1 MTLDSCLYW
10 TGAIFWIAVCSAI
23 VLFLIYCL
31 IQVIFSILRE
41 IWVWIVYEDFATWW
55 SYNQFKKQYRYLNEE
70 CPHCGGT
77 GLKDDDEGAKMALER
92 LKNFCRSPERRII
105 KHIVKLKAKSK

>member
-1 MTLDSCLYW
+1 MLCNCSFSYILSYTGNILNISRNMGLDYIR
-10 TGAIFWIAVCSAI
+10 G
-23 VLFLIYCL
+23 
-31 IQVIFSILRE
+31 FS
-41 IWVWIVYEDFATWW
+41 TWW
-55 SYNQFKKQYRYLNEE
+55 SYKQFKKQYRYLNEE

-92 LKNFCRSPERRII
+92 LKSFCRAPERRII

>member
-1 MTLDSCLYW
+1 MTLDILLYW
-10 TGAIFWIAVCSAI
+10 TGAVFGIAVCSAI

-31 IQVIFSILRE
+31 IQVIFSIFRE
-41 IWVWIVYEDFATWW
+41 IWVWIIYDDFATWW
-55 SYNQFKKQYRYLNEE
+55 SYKQFKKQYRYFNEG

-92 LKNFCRSPERRII
+92 LKSFCRAPERRII